1 MNEYSLPTEILL
13 MCLFKKSLP
22 LFLFL
27 THIIVGYTQTKLSLQ
42 EAIDYAYEHN
52 LAIKEAQ
59 LNIADAD
66 AQILERRSTG
76 LPQISA
82 QIDYNRYLQ
91 VPISTLPSAFEEIIR
106 LGNGGSLPDDFSPQ
120 ISFLQKNNLSAG
132 LNLRTMIFDGSF
144 FTALK
149 AAKIYRNY
157 SQEELDATK
166 EQVRNQVMEAYLP
179 ALIIKENKVLLE
191 KNVKNIQALYYGT
204 KETYEAGFIEQLDV
218 DRLALTLAN
227 LNTERDNLVRQEDL
241 VLNHLKLAIGF
252 PSDKDLIATDNIEQ
266 LLTPVSDNHLTAKI
280 AYLNRPSY
288 KVAEAGLQLA
298 ELNTAYN
305 KNLYWPSLSLIAGYN
320 QTFQGGRLFNDPNSF
335 WAPTF
340 VIGLSLRIPI
350 LDGLGKSAKIERQEV
365 AYEIAKIKRDQLAQ
379 LIDSEVINAR
389 AQYTGAL
396 ERLENQKKNLALAE
410 KIYKTTQIKYKE
422 GVGTSLEL
430 SQSERDLFATQRNY
444 TQTLYDILVAR
455 MNLVKAL
462 GDK

>member
-1 MNEYSLPTEILL
+1 MDLL
-13 MCLFKKSLP
+13 
-22 LFLFL
+22 
-27 THIIVGYTQTKLSLQ
+27 
-42 EAIDYAYEHN
+42 N
-52 LAIKEAQ
+52 
-59 LNIADAD
+59 
-66 AQILERRSTG
+66 
-76 LPQISA
+76 
-82 QIDYNRYLQ
+82 
-91 VPISTLPSAFEEIIR
+91 
-106 LGNGGSLPDDFSPQ
+106 DFSPQ